1 MATNYIAP
9 TWRMP
14 ENGNQS
20 KSSNYSLNFTG
31 TQFVQFPSTNF
42 GSGSFSIST
51 WFYQETMANGTFQVL
66 VAGQGYSPGNSGLS
80 FYLYK
85 TGSNNQI
92 LVWTNVNGSG
102 LLLITGNANYNFNE
116 WNHACLTREYNGSWI
131 LYLNGSPIGSSVARN
146 TDNLQSTPS
155 YIGKNHYGLNFR
167 GKISTTSIFDYDLSE
182 SQVEELYGD
191 STSGPG
197 DPNALP
203 TPPITYYKLGDNAN
217 LTSGGT
223 LPNFPN
229 LSAGGAATYSNYSI
243 KFATFDS
250 FGLGNSASGIMVGK
264 NTYSISAWFKL
275 DVNANGAIFSNW
287 HGGLSVNYLLR
298 YKSTNPIGIQ
308 WYIYSGGTTSR
319 LDTGYT
325 PTFGAWTHVVAVK
338 DPITNGGQS
347 RVYINGVQA
356 GTPLNDTTL
365 SSLMPN
371 INRED
376 QIGVYNTGSDFT
388 NGNISNVAY
397 WTNTAL
403 TESQAEEIYNNGKTI
418 DLNNLTFTAPTHWLP
433 LDERSVYFNG
443 STLQARDIINN
454 VDGNGINLKEENI
467 VGDAPGS
474 TSNGTGNN
482 IDILDLKGDTSISS
496 KNAYSI
502 NMADYADGITNPANS
517 GRSTNTP

>member
-1 MATNYIAP
+1 MDIGKAIYKILNDNIAVSSMVGTRIAPNVMKQTSAFPFIVYDVSSDEPEGQKDSVALLDTANIMVSAYCKTYSEASKLANYIRTALD
-9 TWRMP
+9 RV
-14 ENGNQS
+14 NGVYNAVNIQAIDFDGYDDVFDDMS
-20 KSSNYSLNFTG
+20 GSDGIYRKSLNFNIRIINSFNNIYSTHFDGVDDFVSLGVTG
-31 TQFVQFPSTNF
+31 
-42 GSGSFSIST
+42 
-51 WFYQETMANGTFQVL
+51 M
-66 VAGQGYSPGNSGLS
+66 
-80 FYLYK
+80 
-85 TGSNNQI
+85 
-92 LVWTNVNGSG
+92 
-102 LLLITGNANYNFNE
+102 
-116 WNHACLTREYNGSWI
+116 
-131 LYLNGSPIGSSVARN
+131 SSV
-146 TDNLQSTPS
+146 
-155 YIGKNHYGLNFR
+155 
-167 GKISTTSIFDYDLSE
+167 
-182 SQVEELYGD
+182 
-191 STSGPG
+191 
-197 DPNALP
+197 
-203 TPPITYYKLGDNAN
+203 
-217 LTSGGT
+217 
-223 LPNFPN
+223 
-229 LSAGGAATYSNYSI
+229 
-243 KFATFDS
+243 
-250 FGLGNSASGIMVGK
+250 K
-264 NTYSISAWFKL
+264 NTGSISAWFKL